1 MPQDTAGPEGAAK
14 ALADSKKLMEG
25 WKKGPMGTKSG
36 HLGAATPP
44 KPSYV
49 DARNQR
55 AATSAAPLAPTK
67 PAAPPAAPPKEFL
80 GVRSD
85 EGPELNT
92 ALKEREDF
100 KTENNKQQ

>member
-1 MPQDTAGPEGAAK
+1 MAQDTAGPEGAAK

-55 AATSAAPLAPTK
+55 ASTAAAP
-67 PAAPPAAPPKEFL
+67 APPKPAPKEFM

-100 KTENNKQQ
+100 KAENNKQ